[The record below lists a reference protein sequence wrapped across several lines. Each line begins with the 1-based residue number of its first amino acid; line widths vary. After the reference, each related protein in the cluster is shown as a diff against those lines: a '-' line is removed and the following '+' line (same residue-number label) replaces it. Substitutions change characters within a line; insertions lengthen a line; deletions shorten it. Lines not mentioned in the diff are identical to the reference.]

1 MGRIG
6 AGRHTAG
13 VVAARPDE
21 RFVPMLTVPNI
32 LTLLRLALVPVV
44 GYLLAVESYGWA
56 LGLFLVAALTDFVD
70 GYIARRFGLV
80 SKLGATLDPVA
91 DKLNMLVVTV
101 LLAWQLLIPIWLALA
116 IVVRDVVIA
125 GGAVAYHVLIGPVKM
140 APTLLSK
147 INTFIEFALLL
158 LVMAAAARRI
168 ESAAWLTHL
177 FPVVLATVVAS
188 GVQYVWLWGRKAVR
202 DGRRR

>member
-6 AGRHTAG
+6 DGRHTAG
-13 VVAARPDE
+13 TGAGRRNE
-21 RFVPMLTVPNI
+21 RLVPMLTVPNI

-56 LGLFLVAALTDFVD
+56 LWLFLVAALTDLLD
-70 GYIARRFGLV
+70 GYIARRFKLV

-91 DKLNMLVVTV
+91 DKLNVLVVTV
-101 LLAWQLLIPIWLALA
+101 LLAWQALIPFWLALA
-116 IVVRDVVIA
+116 IVARDVVIA

-147 INTFIEFALLL
+147 INTFIEFALLV

-168 ESAAWLTHL
+168 ESAAWLTPL

-188 GVQYVWLWGRKAVR
+188 GAQYVWLWGRKAFR
-202 DGRRR
+202 DGRRH